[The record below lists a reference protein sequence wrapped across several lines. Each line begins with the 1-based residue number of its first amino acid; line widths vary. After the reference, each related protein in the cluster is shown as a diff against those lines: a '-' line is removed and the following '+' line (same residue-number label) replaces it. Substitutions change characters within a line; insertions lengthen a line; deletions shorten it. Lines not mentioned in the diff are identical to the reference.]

1 MRTTTL
7 FVVSILS
14 MALAPPEAQ
23 AFHHHN
29 QFQSA
34 ADGREMVPGSGGLY
48 YTGSRQD
55 LGLRCA
61 HCHVEAEGR
70 IRADVSFTPSVGA
83 GWMPGATYR
92 VRVTMTGETRGL
104 SGCAPMIPNRNGI
117 GAMVVGPDGYP
128 VGQVS
133 GDQNGRQCGARFPAV
148 SGTQTTAVFGDCN
161 GVVGVQDGARSL
173 TSWEF
178 DWRAPTAGAGGV
190 TLWLGVVDG
199 DCVFDSYRDDVYET
213 RVDVREGTSAAL
225 APRPSPDATFALRAR
240 SAALPPRRLRC

>member
-1 MRTTTL
+1 MRPIHAL
-7 FVVSILS
+7 LLASVFALS
-14 MALAPPEAQ
+14 PASAS

-48 YTGSRQD
+48 YTGSRRD

-70 IRADVSFTPSVGA
+70 IRADVSFTPSVDA

-92 VRVTMTGETRGL
+92 VRVTMSGETKGL
-104 SGCAPMIPNRNGI
+104 SGCAPMIPNRNGMA
-117 GAMVVGPDGYP
+117 AMLVGPGGFP

-133 GDQNGRQCGARFPAV
+133 GDQNGRQCGSRFPSV
-148 SGTQTTAVFGDCN
+148 SGTQTTVVFGDCE
-161 GVVGVQDGARSL
+161 GAVGVQDGARSL
-173 TSWEF
+173 TSWQF
-178 DWRAPTAGAGGV
+178 DWRAPSAGAGQV
-190 TLWLGVVDG
+190 ALWLGVVDG

-213 RVDVREGTSAAL
+213 RVDVPEGSGARL
-225 APRPSPDATFALRAR
+225 VPSPSSSPGVTLAARA
-240 SAALPPRRLRC
+240 AALPPRRLRC